1 MSSDKWRQ
9 WLKLTKKQ
17 LRQLGR
23 TIDQELGN
31 VLERHVPSQVG
42 RLVRV
47 PVPVGKAPTKFP
59 IRNFIYRSFHQ
70 YTRFAQNVGKKPI
83 TKFNS
88 SYRGDSNFISSN
100 KPTSWFCSS
109 ARVPRGTPRGLFTN
123 WNMTSTRHAS
133 QRMYSTASIKFTH
146 DAVSNISVSLRCFL
160 NSLDGFVP
168 ANHPN
173 TTNHMNAKGSTN
185 ACDVQSRLTFR
196 DISLLRDMEV
206 FEMIKFHKSEC
217 ANTGSETLGCYI
229 EFKLPEFNVENA
241 APSLVLANSLTLD
254 TIREE
259 IQSYGDML
267 KTMEQSIRRIYD
279 TYGSLPMTFAK
290 DRVRI
295 YFPNSTMKETEL
307 LVTELGIGVGCVYPD
322 IEGVRKRD
330 QYTDCENVLSNS
342 GSTDDLI
349 SVAFTYS
356 PILSESTFASDD
368 YQII

>member
-23 TIDQELGN
+23 AIDKELGN
-31 VLERHVPSQVG
+31 VLDRHVPSQVG

-47 PVPVGKAPTKFP
+47 PVPVGQAPTKFP
-59 IRNFIYRSFHQ
+59 MRTVIYRSLHQ
-70 YTRFAQNVGKKPI
+70 YARFAENVGNKQI

-88 SYRGDSNFISSN
+88 SYRGGSKFISSN
-100 KPTSWFCSS
+100 NPISSFCSS
-109 ARVPRGTPRGLFTN
+109 ARVPRGSPRGLFTN
-123 WNMTSTRHAS
+123 WNMNTARFAS

-146 DAVSNISVSLRCFL
+146 EAVSNISVSLRCLF

-168 ANHPN
+168 ADRKNATKQMN
-173 TTNHMNAKGSTN
+173 TKGV
-185 ACDVQSRLTFR
+185 DVSSRLTFK

-206 FEMIKFHKSEC
+206 FEMIKTHKSEC
-217 ANTGSETLGCYI
+217 VYTGSETVGSYI

-241 APSLVLANSLTLD
+241 VPSMVLGNSFTLD
-254 TIREE
+254 TMREE
-259 IQSYGDML
+259 ISRYSDML
-267 KTMEQSIRRIYD
+267 KSMEQSIRRIYD
-279 TYGSLPMTFAK
+279 TYGSLPMTFAR
-290 DRVRI
+290 DRVCI

-307 LVTELGIGVGCVYPD
+307 LITELGITVGCVYPD

-330 QYTDCENVLSNS
+330 QLIECENVLSNS

-368 YQII
+368 YQVI